1 MSCSNESRDEPE
13 ETTMSNE
20 QIELDVRG
28 MSCGSC
34 VRHVTEAL
42 QGLPGVDA
50 VDVELAAGKARVRH
64 DPRRVTA
71 AQLIAAV
78 EDAGYEVSRA

>member
-1 MSCSNESRDEPE
+1 
-13 ETTMSNE
+13 MSNE

-28 MSCGSC
+28 MTCGNC

-42 QGLPGVDA
+42 RGLPGVDA

-64 DPRRVTA
+64 DPARVTTE
-71 AQLIAAV
+71 QLIAAV
-78 EDAGYEVSRA
+78 EDAGYEASHA